1 MNEPSGGAQPTVP
14 SSEATPVAAARGFG
28 RDAVVYGAGVVIS
41 RVISFLMLPI
51 YTRYLTPVDY
61 GLLQVLQITLDVTS
75 IALSAGLLTGVMR
88 FYLKAETEALRGSVM
103 STALLLLTSLNAIGT
118 IALCLFAPWIAR
130 LTLSEAGPDGAT
142 LIRVAACTFA
152 AEASIAVP
160 LLYLQALRRPGWYM
174 GATLAKLF
182 LQLALNILLV
192 VLWGWGAEGV
202 LVGTLAATLALGAV
216 LTPWMLRRTGVRFD
230 RGAMRNLRRFGVPY
244 QIATAGTFILTFGD
258 RFFLEASHGLAAV
271 GLYGLAYQ
279 FGFLLSGLVPQ
290 PFFRAWTPQRLAL
303 SSEPRPLRDAAYARS
318 FLQLNLLQITVALG
332 LTVFVRPFLQLMS
345 APEFHGAAVFVPV
358 IVAAFVVQVWTDA
371 VTLGIEVSEQTR
383 YATFA
388 TWISVVVVLALYASL
403 IPPFGGMGAAIA
415 TLIAALVRFGCMYH
429 WSQRLWPVAWDWA
442 PNLRLAG
449 YAVACGIVGV
459 ALHPESFTGQLVTG
473 GTLGLVYVAVLLADR
488 PVGEDVRTIAAAVL
502 SSART
507 ALGGAGPRG

>member
-1 MNEPSGGAQPTVP
+1 MDEPSGGTQPAAPPTG
-14 SSEATPVAAARGFG
+14 EQPVTAVRGFG
-28 RDAVVYGAGVVIS
+28 RDAVIYGAGVVIS

-88 FYLKAETEALRGSVM
+88 FYLKAETEVERGGVM
-103 STALLLLTSLNAIGT
+103 STALLLLVSLNAIGT
-118 IALCLFAPWIAR
+118 IALCLGAPWIAR
-130 LTLSEAGPDGAT
+130 MALSEAGPTGST
-142 LIRVAACTFA
+142 LIRVAAVTFA
-152 AEASIAVP
+152 AEATTSVP

-174 GATLAKLF
+174 GASLGKLV
-182 LQLALNILLV
+182 LQLSLNILLV

-202 LVGTLAATLALGAV
+202 LVGSLVATLALGGV
-216 LTPWMLRRTGVRFD
+216 LTPWMLRHTGARFD

-271 GLYGLAYQ
+271 GIYGLAYQ

-290 PFFRAWTPQRLAL
+290 PFFRAWTPQRLAI
-303 SSEPRPLRDAAYARS
+303 SAEPRPIRDAAYARS
-318 FLQLNLLQITVALG
+318 FLQLNLLQITVGLG
-332 LTVFVRPFLQLMS
+332 LTLLVRPFLQIMS
-345 APEFHGAAVFVPV
+345 APEFHGAGEFVPV
-358 IVAAFVVQVWTDA
+358 IVAAFIVQVWTDA

-383 YATFA
+383 YATYA
-388 TWISVVVVLALYASL
+388 TWISVLVILALYASL
-403 IPPFGGMGAAIA
+403 IPPFGGMGAAVA
-415 TLIAALVRFGCMYH
+415 TLVAAAVRFGCMYR

-449 YAVACGIVGV
+449 YAVACGSVGV
-459 ALHPESFTGQLVTG
+459 ALHPEGFTAQVVTG
-473 GTLGLVYVAVLLADR
+473 GALGLVYLAVLLADR
-488 PVGEDVRTIAAAVL
+488 PVGADVRTIAASAL
-502 SSART
+502 SSTRA
-507 ALGGAGPRG
+507 ALSGADRRG